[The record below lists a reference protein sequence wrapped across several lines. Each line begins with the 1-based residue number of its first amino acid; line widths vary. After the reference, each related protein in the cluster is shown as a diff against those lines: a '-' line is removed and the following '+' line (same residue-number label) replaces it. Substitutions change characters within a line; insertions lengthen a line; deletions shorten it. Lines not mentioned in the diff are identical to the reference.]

1 MRIAIEMRSVLLS
14 LGAAWLAVMLAGCS
28 TQGYSVIAATG
39 TTIGVGISQN
49 PTSGVVDATLG
60 YKRAELA
67 FVPTNRNGGK
77 KAGDHFEGARDS
89 ANVIMELQYRGIFSF
104 SADSGI
110 YQRLAVGDIAVAQPG
125 AAIIFAKGPDGKID
139 SQALKALQAVKGISP
154 VDESIE
160 KEKAKL
166 SKKYLEYKQQNNA
179 AELQKFDTAAKA
191 AGYDSFE
198 SFSVSLTVTAE
209 KIKLIREKLKE
220 AGIQLEN

>member
-89 ANVIMELQYRGIFSF
+89 ANVIIDRQYRGICRSVGRCGFF
-104 SADSGI
+104 R
-110 YQRLAVGDIAVAQPG
+110 RLVVGDIAVAQP
-125 AAIIFAKGPDGKID
+125 
-139 SQALKALQAVKGISP
+139 
-154 VDESIE
+154 
-160 KEKAKL
+160 
-166 SKKYLEYKQQNNA
+166 
-179 AELQKFDTAAKA
+179 
-191 AGYDSFE
+191 
-198 SFSVSLTVTAE
+198 
-209 KIKLIREKLKE
+209 
-220 AGIQLEN
+220 